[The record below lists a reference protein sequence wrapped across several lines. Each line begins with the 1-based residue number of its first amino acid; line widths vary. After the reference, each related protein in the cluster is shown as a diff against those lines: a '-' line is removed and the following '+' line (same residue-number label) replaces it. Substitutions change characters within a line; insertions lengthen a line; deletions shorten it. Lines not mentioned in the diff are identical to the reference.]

1 MAEPTVTCTKW
12 MASFTFS
19 FLDGFPY
26 GAGTFGYTTLID
38 PGKSLK
44 KRADEIYCHKLEDP
58 NFGMNK
64 YGQWLVI
71 LSIFMSNL
79 AMSFEW
85 VKITWRHPC
94 YSESLD
100 VSCEVRSRSINDGHP
115 QLLQK
120 PYTRQYLCRQGS
132 IKRKQTKIVWVS
144 LSR

>member
-1 MAEPTVTCTKW
+1 

-71 LSIFMSNL
+71 LSIFISKL
-79 AMSFEW
+79 AVSFEW
-85 VKITWRHPC
+85 VKITELSKDDILVTQKAWMYR
-94 YSESLD
+94 
-100 VSCEVRSRSINDGHP
+100 VRSD
-115 QLLQK
+115 
-120 PYTRQYLCRQGS
+120 QGQS
-132 IKRKQTKIVWVS
+132 MKGT
-144 LSR
+144 LSFSKSPILTVPM